1 MERKIVISVN
11 TAWNIYNFRSG
22 LIKALANQGYQVVA
36 VAPQDEYADY
46 LSEIGCRFI
55 HIPMD
60 KNGANPV
67 RDLALLMRYFHVL
80 RAEMPFAY
88 LGYTI
93 KPNVYG
99 SIAAHMLRIP
109 VINNIAGLGA
119 AFINRSPIT
128 SIARTLYK
136 ISLQRS
142 SRIFFQNAD
151 DQDFFIRSGL
161 VRTNSTDRLP
171 GSGLNLARYLPA
183 PPLPLHGRPF
193 RFLLVARMLKDKG
206 IEEFVEAAKLVRREA
221 SDTVFQLLG
230 FTEPANPNSVS
241 LDRIKQWQCEGVIQY
256 LGKTDDVRPYVKN
269 ADCIVL
275 PSYREGVP
283 RSLIE
288 AAAMARP
295 IVTTDVIGCR
305 DVVDD
310 NVNGLLCQAKN
321 ARDLGDKLLRMIRLT
336 PEKRLQMG
344 VAGRRKVEMEFDEK
358 LVIQKYLQALDRIA
372 GVQGRL
378 RGNPLHAAHGK

>member
-22 LIKALANQGYQVVA
+22 LIKALANQGYQIVA

-55 HIPMD
+55 NIPMD

-119 AFINRSPIT
+119 AFINKSPIT

-171 GSGLNLARYLPA
+171 GSGLNLARYLPE

-206 IEEFVEAAKLVRREA
+206 IEEFVEAARLVRREA

-241 LDRIKQWQCEGVIQY
+241 LDRIKQWECEGVIQY

-295 IVTTDVIGCR
+295 IITTDVIGCR

-310 NVNGLLCQAKN
+310 NVNGLLCQARD

-344 VAGRRKVEMEFDEK
+344 VAGRRKVETEFDEK

-372 GVQGRL
+372 SLQGRL
-378 RGNPLHAAHGK
+378 RENPLHAAHGK

>member
-1 MERKIVISVN
+1 M
-11 TAWNIYNFRSG
+11 
-22 LIKALANQGYQVVA
+22 
-36 VAPQDEYADY
+36 
-46 LSEIGCRFI
+46 
-55 HIPMD
+55 
-60 KNGANPV
+60 
-67 RDLALLMRYFHVL
+67 
-80 RAEMPFAY
+80 
-88 LGYTI
+88 
-93 KPNVYG
+93 
-99 SIAAHMLRIP
+99 
-109 VINNIAGLGA
+109 
-119 AFINRSPIT
+119 
-128 SIARTLYK
+128 
-136 ISLQRS
+136 
-142 SRIFFQNAD
+142 
-151 DQDFFIRSGL
+151 
-161 VRTNSTDRLP
+161 
-171 GSGLNLARYLPA
+171 NLARYLPE

-206 IEEFVEAAKLVRREA
+206 IEEFVEAARLVRREA

-241 LDRIKQWQCEGVIQY
+241 LDRIKQWECEGVIQY

-295 IVTTDVIGCR
+295 IITTDVIGCR

-310 NVNGLLCQAKN
+310 NVNGLLCQARD

-344 VAGRRKVEMEFDEK
+344 VAGRRKVETEFDEK

-372 GVQGRL
+372 SLQGRL
-378 RGNPLHAAHGK
+378 RENPLHAAHGK